1 MSSAPSPVIDDPVT
15 PRRYS
20 DRTAAAIFAG
30 AAVIAGIV
38 AAVVWRL
45 VVRLP
50 SYVVDPYGAAKIS
63 ERGLTEV
70 FAGEA
75 WYVVLGALAGAG
87 LGVATWRR
95 FKTVGWLCA
104 LLAAGLGLL
113 AGVVCWQLGQVLG
126 GAPFDERLAAAGP
139 GDVVPISLRLRSP
152 SALAVW
158 AFAAVTP
165 ILLGSALGPD
175 EEAAPRQP
183 RRRSR
188 LAKIAKPE
196 QGEVVDDLGVVRTDE
211 IRSEEKASNQ

>member
-1 MSSAPSPVIDDPVT
+1 MFAV
-15 PRRYS
+15 
-20 DRTAAAIFAG
+20 AAL
-30 AAVIAGIV
+30 VVGIV

-45 VVRLP
+45 VVQPP
-50 SYVVDPYGAAKIS
+50 SYLVQADGSASMS
-63 ERGLTEV
+63 ERGLTEI
-70 FAGEA
+70 FGADA
-75 WYVVLGALAGAG
+75 WYVVLGVVFGAVI
-87 LGVATWRR
+87 GVFTWRR
-95 FKTVGWLCA
+95 FKHLGWVSA
-104 LLAAGLGLL
+104 FLAGGLGAL